1 MTNCQFCDIVLKSV
15 VILMSFSEQLKIARK
30 KKGYTQE
37 QIADIMGITKSTYC
51 GYETGKRQP
60 DVTKIKQIA
69 NILGI
74 SGDFLLETGY
84 KNSQSEFESLSEAE
98 KDLIRI
104 IRSVPTQRA
113 EGLVSAIR
121 AALDM

>member
-1 MTNCQFCDIVLKSV
+1 
-15 VILMSFSEQLKIARK
+15 MSFSEQLKIARK

-60 DVTKIKQIA
+60 DVAKIKQIS

-84 KNSQSEFESLSEAE
+84 ESSQSEFESLSEAE

-104 IRSVPTQRA
+104 IRSVPPHRA

>member
-1 MTNCQFCDIVLKSV
+1 
-15 VILMSFSEQLKIARK
+15 MSFAEQLKIARK
-30 KKGYTQE
+30 NKGYTQE
-37 QIADIMGITKSTYC
+37 QVADIMGITKSTYC

-60 DVTKIKQIA
+60 DVPKIKQIA

-84 KNSQSEFESLSEAE
+84 EKSQSEFEALSDVE

-104 IRSVPTQRA
+104 IRSVPPQRA